1 MATRHPNRS
10 RASNV
15 GTPKAPSSLSDH
27 PFYGL
32 RLIEEQKILRDLIY
46 DDSKKIIFCNAAAGT
61 GKTTVAVATS
71 ILMHQYNLVGNI
83 VYIVHSVGDLQGYL
97 PGTISEK
104 SSVLFEPLYQ
114 AIITA
119 NENPE
124 QVICKDSLAMQKSGL
139 AYITAITDTYLRGS
153 NIGTD
158 SELQTI
164 MIVDEAQNFDEFSLR
179 KTLTRA
185 CENTK
190 VIVIGHDGQIDLPNK
205 SRSGFIKCMNHFI
218 SKNDSRVG
226 VCELSV
232 NHRGFV
238 SQVADELWDDPQV

>member
-1 MATRHPNRS
+1 MS
-10 RASNV
+10 R
-15 GTPKAPSSLSDH
+15 GKRTTPPTLQAPSSLKGH

-32 RLIEEQKILRDLIY
+32 QLEHEQEIFRDLIY
-46 DDSKKIIFCNAAAGT
+46 DPTKKIIFCNAKAGT
-61 GKTTVAVATS
+61 GKTTVAVVTS
-71 ILMHQYNLVGNI
+71 ILMHQYDLIDNI
-83 VYIVHSVGDLQGYL
+83 VYIVHSVGDAQGYL

-114 AIITA
+114 AIIEA

-124 QVICKDSLAMQKSGL
+124 QVISKDSMALQKAGVS
-139 AYITAITDTYLRGS
+139 YITAITDTYLRGS
-153 NIGTD
+153 NIGAGPD
-158 SELQTI
+158 SSVI
-164 MIVDEAQNFDEFSLR
+164 MIIDEAQNFDEFSLR

-205 SRSGFIKCMNHFI
+205 NRSGFIKCMNHFL
-218 SKNDSRVG
+218 SKNDPRVG
-226 VCELSV
+226 SCELTI

-238 SQVADELWDDPQV
+238 SQTADESWE